1 MVMSDKQE
9 EILSAIDQLSDELI
23 DLAKKIHGYNELGF
37 EEYQSSKALVEFIK
51 KHGFKVKSPVAGLE
65 TAFLASF
72 GSGKP
77 NLALLCEYD
86 ALPEIGHA
94 CGHNMIGVIS
104 IGAAIAQVL
113 AGVLPE
119 HEGTITLVGC
129 PAEEKGNTKGIIVN
143 SGIFDDIDAAM
154 IIHPASMS
162 TGFDIA
168 YAIQSYKIEF
178 FGKSTHAAS
187 SPEQGINALDAM
199 VSFFQGVALTR
210 QQLPEK
216 TRLHGIIT
224 NGGQSF
230 NTIPEYTSAE
240 LGIRALQL
248 KEVKAISQQ
257 IKNLAEGAALM
268 TGCSYKMTLKDEMP
282 DVFTNVPLA
291 GKLTECFEVV
301 GEKTTMRTY
310 DQGLG
315 STDVGEVTYAV
326 PAIQG
331 YVNITDDKDIPV
343 HTRDFERA
351 SDSEYGYQAM
361 VRSIKALAL
370 TSYKIFSN
378 PDFFREV
385 DSFYKENQPE
395 R

>member
-1 MVMSDKQE
+1 MSKKQE
-9 EILSAIDQLSDELI
+9 KILSSVDQLSGELI
-23 DLAKKIHGYNELGF
+23 DLAKKLHGYNEVGF
-37 EEYQSSKALVEFIK
+37 EEYRSSKALVNFLEK
-51 KHGFKVKSPVAGLE
+51 YGFKTEIPVAGLD
-65 TAFLASF
+65 TAFSASF

-77 NLALLCEYD
+77 HLALLCEYD

-113 AGVLPE
+113 TGVLPE
-119 HEGTITLVGC
+119 YDGTISLVGC
-129 PAEEKGNTKGIIVN
+129 PAEEKGNTKGIIVK

-168 YAIQSYKIEF
+168 YAIQAYKIEF

-187 SPEQGINALDAM
+187 SPEQGVNALDAM

-230 NTIPEYTSAE
+230 NTIPEYTSADI
-240 LGIRALQL
+240 GIRALQL
-248 KEVKAISQQ
+248 KEVKDISQRV
-257 IKNLAEGAALM
+257 KKLAEGAALM
-268 TGCSYKMTLKDEMP
+268 TGCSYKITLKNEMP
-282 DVFTNVPLA
+282 DVFVNVPLA
-291 GKLTECFEVV
+291 GKLTECFEAV

-310 DQGLG
+310 EQGVG

-331 YVNITDDKDIPV
+331 YINITGEKDIPV
-343 HTRDFERA
+343 HTRDFESA

-361 VRSIKALAL
+361 IRSIKALAL
-370 TSYKIFSN
+370 TSYEIFSN
-378 PDFFREV
+378 QDFFREV
-385 DSFYKENQPE
+385 DSFYKENRPE
-395 R
+395 H